1 MLAKIWEK
9 VREKHLYPALP
20 MPRFDESVE
29 IAGISTINKKILIN
43 PNFVRKLSR
52 KMKEEHVIEALLDH
66 EVAHHTFCPW
76 DFSTH
81 LSIFTR
87 VNDVVK
93 QEEKAKIITDC
104 FLDIVANTFC
114 VKEMD
119 TKIPELLRNLNKSR
133 LDRIICSVYQRI
145 WGVDLGVKE
154 NGLSKVAE
162 KLSRIPYLNSEEWER
177 SARIFARCL
186 RKEVENYKLIGSH
199 GYERYSLEEIDRGLR
214 KLAIKI
220 RDPKKFAELVKKLNV
235 KFELSNLSSDAYI
248 IFYEELSRE
257 YSLPVKERKVMK
269 GGSVYPFSLR
279 AWEID
284 KPLRDMDFWN
294 SYGKTMPKITKLW
307 QKSEGIGL
315 SSEGKEV
322 PDCLIIVDSSGSMT
336 HPEYGLSFAVLGAF
350 CVANAYLL
358 NKAKIAV
365 YNFGHAHIGD
375 ELILKPTRNKIKI
388 YQAIAKYFG
397 GGTTIKLE
405 KLKKLLKRDMDIFM
419 ITDMDIYN
427 LEEVIEFFKN
437 LENRTTI
444 VYLKNTSKV
453 RKFKKETRVKDN
465 ILLYLVEKKEDIP
478 KIVLGRAREK
488 ILELH

>member
-1 MLAKIWEK
+1 MSFTK
-9 VREKHLYPALP
+9 VNE
-20 MPRFDESVE
+20 
-29 IAGISTINKKILIN
+29 
-43 PNFVRKLSR
+43 
-52 KMKEEHVIEALLDH
+52 
-66 EVAHHTFCPW
+66 
-76 DFSTH
+76 
-81 LSIFTR
+81 
-87 VNDVVK
+87 VVK
-93 QEEKAKIITDC
+93 HEEKAKIITDC
-104 FLDIVANTFC
+104 FLDIVTNTFC

-119 TKIPELLRNLNKSR
+119 TKIHELLRNLNKSR
-133 LDRIICSVYQRI
+133 LDRIICSVYQKI
-145 WGVDLGVKE
+145 WGIDLGVKE
-154 NGLSKVAE
+154 NGISKVAE
-162 KLSRIPYLNSEEWER
+162 KLSRIPYLDSEEWER

-186 RKEVENYKLIGSH
+186 RKEVENYNLIGSH
-199 GYERYSLEEIDRGLR
+199 SYERYSLEEIDKGLR
-214 KLAIKI
+214 KI
-220 RDPKKFAELVKKLNV
+220 
-235 KFELSNLSSDAYI
+235 
-248 IFYEELSRE
+248 
-257 YSLPVKERKVMK
+257 
-269 GGSVYPFSLR
+269 YPFSLR

-315 SSEGKEV
+315 SNEGKEV

-365 YNFGHAHIGD
+365 YNFGHAYIGD
-375 ELILKPTRNKIKI
+375 ELILEPTRNKIKI

-405 KLKKLLKRDMDIFM
+405 KLKKLLKKDMDIFM

-427 LEEVIEFFKN
+427 LEEVIEFFKS
-437 LENRTTI
+437 LENRVTI
-444 VYLKNTSKV
+444 VYLKNTSEV

-465 ILLYLVEKKEDIP
+465 IALYLVEKKEDIP